1 MEEKLKHSSDK
12 LAKLQTKSKKLVAE
26 NEQLN
31 AKVEQLNTDNVYKN
45 NLVGEYLGI
54 VNKLEEHIR
63 SKDDNIALL
72 QEEN

>member
-1 MEEKLKHSSDK
+1 M
-12 LAKLQTKSKKLVAE
+12 AE